1 MFYRARELI
10 QKLRA
15 LGALPED
22 QSLISSIHTV
32 DLTEVELHTTES
44 RCPLLASASAPFTL
58 VEIVEVLAVC
68 LLLTERQE
76 HGGREVPVWYIHVYM
91 RSLSSMEREG

>member
-1 MFYRARELI
+1 LFYRARELI

-58 VEIVEVLAVC
+58 VEIVEAVC
-68 LLLTERQE
+68 LLLTERQG